1 MRAWGGLA
9 YTKEVRS
16 CEVVV
21 VCMFLDI
28 RELEQKPIRFEQ
40 SLPIGVILFDSEFE
54 QQSPL
59 NASGTAELHVST
71 EEIRVQG
78 KLQVSLRMECDRC
91 TEPFVKSIE
100 EEFDLI
106 YVPAPE
112 TSPGAEIAIGPDDS
126 QVGFYDG
133 PGLELNDILQEQVLL
148 ALPLQRVCREDCQG
162 ICPICGQNRNETECD
177 CRTQIRDERWSA
189 LRNL

>member
-1 MRAWGGLA
+1 
-9 YTKEVRS
+9 
-16 CEVVV
+16 
-21 VCMFLDI
+21 MFLEI

-40 SLPIGVILFDSEFE
+40 TLPIGAILFDSEIE

-59 NASGTAELHVST
+59 VASGTAEFHSST

-78 KLQVSLRMECDRC
+78 KLRVTLAMHCDRC
-91 TEPFVKSIE
+91 TEPFTRDIE

-112 TSPGAEIAIGPDDS
+112 TSPGAEIAIGPSDS
-126 QVGFYDG
+126 HVGFYDG

-148 ALPLQRVCREDCQG
+148 ALPLQLVCREECQG
-162 ICPICGQNRNETECD
+162 ICPQCGQNRNETECHCQTKVSD
-177 CRTQIRDERWSA
+177 DRWSA

>member
-1 MRAWGGLA
+1 
-9 YTKEVRS
+9 
-16 CEVVV
+16 
-21 VCMFLDI
+21 MFLEI

-40 SLPIGVILFDSEFE
+40 SLPIGSIPFDLELD

-59 NASGTAELHVST
+59 KASGKVELHAST
-71 EEIRVQG
+71 EEIRVKG
-78 KLQVSLRMECDRC
+78 NLQVSLRMECDRC
-91 TEPFVKSIE
+91 TEPFTQDIN

-112 TSPGAEIAIGPDDS
+112 TSPGAEIAIGPNDS
-126 QVGFYDG
+126 HVGFYDG

-148 ALPLQRVCREDCQG
+148 ALPLQRLCRAECRG
-162 ICPICGQNRNETECD
+162 ICPHCGQNRNETD
-177 CRTQIRDERWSA
+177 CQCQSQMTDERWSA

>member
-1 MRAWGGLA
+1 
-9 YTKEVRS
+9 
-16 CEVVV
+16 
-21 VCMFLDI
+21 MFLDI
-28 RELEQKPIRFEQ
+28 RVLEQKPIRFEQ
-40 SLPIGVILFDSEFE
+40 SLPIGAIRFDSEFE

-59 NASGTAELHVST
+59 NASGTVELHAST
-71 EEIRVQG
+71 GEIRVRG
-78 KLQVSLRMECDRC
+78 SLQVSLHFVCDRC
-91 TEPFVKSIE
+91 AEPFGKNIS

-112 TSPGAEIAIGPDDS
+112 VTPGSEISIGADDS
-126 QVGFYDG
+126 QVAFYDD

-162 ICPICGQNRNETECD
+162 ICSICGQNRNETECD
-177 CRTQIRDERWSA
+177 CRTVVSDERWAA

>member
-1 MRAWGGLA
+1 
-9 YTKEVRS
+9 
-16 CEVVV
+16 
-21 VCMFLDI
+21 MFLDI
-28 RELEQKPIRFEQ
+28 RELGQKPIRFEQ
-40 SLPIGVILFDSEFE
+40 SLPVGAILFDSEFE

-91 TEPFVKSIE
+91 TEPFIKNIE
-100 EEFDLI
+100 ENFDLI

-126 QVGFYDG
+126 HVGFYAG
-133 PGLELNDILQEQVLL
+133 PGLELDDILQEQVLL
-148 ALPLQRVCREDCQG
+148 ALPLQRVCREECQG
-162 ICPICGQNRNETECD
+162 ICPICGQNRNETECHCQTKITD
-177 CRTQIRDERWSA
+177 DRWSG

>member
-1 MRAWGGLA
+1 
-9 YTKEVRS
+9 
-16 CEVVV
+16 
-21 VCMFLDI
+21 MFLDI

-40 SLPIGVILFDSEFE
+40 SLPVGVIPFDSEFE

-59 NASGTAELHVST
+59 NASGIAELHVST
-71 EEIRVQG
+71 EEIRVKG

-91 TEPFVKSIE
+91 TESFTKDIN

-112 TSPGAEIAIGPDDS
+112 THPGAEIAIGPDDS
-126 QVGFYDG
+126 HVGFYDG

-148 ALPLQRVCREDCQG
+148 ALPLQRVCRENCQG
-162 ICPICGQNRNETECD
+162 ICPICGQNRNETECH
-177 CRTQIRDERWSA
+177 CQTKVTDERWSA